1 MFIDKARI
9 YVRAGK
15 GGDGCL
21 SFRRE
26 KFVPQGGP
34 NGGSG
39 GKGGNA
45 ILRASSSLK
54 TLYDFQRHP
63 HYSAGDGTHG
73 QGGNKSGKEGEDLVI
88 FVPCGT
94 VVWKDG
100 NFLADLISPGE
111 EIIVAQGG
119 RGGKG
124 NAAFKSSRNPA
135 PRIAEKGEPGEEA
148 VVDLELKLIADVGIV
163 GYPNAGK
170 STFLSKITSAR
181 PKIASYPF
189 TTISPNL
196 GVAKFGQ
203 GDIIFADIPGLIEG
217 AHLGKG
223 LGVEF
228 LRHIERTKILLH
240 LVDIFGYEGKSAKE
254 SFFSLN
260 QELKLYSAKL
270 FEKPMLI
277 ALNKIDLP
285 GAEEKVKEFKRL
297 LSPKLK
303 KKYPI
308 FPISALTSEGAKEA
322 CNYVVKML
330 DSLPRTFVQDA
341 DEISKTYF
349 AGPEPSRTKVRG
361 LPEEK
366 TAHYIF
372 LPDFSIEKKGNIF
385 YISGKKV
392 ERFVAMTNFSQPEA
406 VKRLHNIFKKI
417 GLEKALIAQGI
428 TDGDTIKV
436 GKYEFTYR
444 SESRDQFINRWK
456 R

>member
-1 MFIDKARI
+1 MFVDKARI

-34 NGGSG
+34 DGGSG

-45 ILRASSSLK
+45 ILRASPSLK

-73 QGGNKSGKEGEDLVI
+73 QGKNKSGKEGEDLVI

-100 NFLADLISPGE
+100 NFLTDLVSPGE

-119 RGGKG
+119 RGGRG
-124 NAAFKSSRNPA
+124 NTAFKSSRNPA

-148 VVDLELKLIADVGIV
+148 VVGLELKLIAGVGIV

-189 TTISPNL
+189 TTLSPNL
-196 GVAKFGQ
+196 GVAKFVQ

-254 SFFSLN
+254 NFFSLN
-260 QELKLYSAKL
+260 RELKLYSAKL

-277 ALNKIDLP
+277 ALNKVDLP
-285 GAEEKVKEFKRL
+285 GAEEKVKEFKRTL
-297 LSPKLK
+297 NPKLK

-308 FPISALTSEGAKEA
+308 FPISALTGEGVKELIDHI
-322 CNYVVKML
+322 VKTL
-330 DSLPRTFVQDA
+330 SFLPKE
-341 DEISKTYF
+341 EIGK
-349 AGPEPSRTKVRG
+349 
-361 LPEEK
+361 EEK

-372 LPDFSIEKKGNIF
+372 LPDFNIEKKGNIF

-392 ERFVAMTNFSQPEA
+392 ERLVAMTNFSLAPA
-406 VKRLHNIFKKI
+406 VKRLQNIFKKI
-417 GLEKALIAQGI
+417 GLEKALLAQGI
-428 TDGDTIKV
+428 TDGDSIKV

-444 SESRDQFINRWK
+444 S
-456 R
+456 